1 MEKKGQIGNAISY
14 APASSTNVVSTDIF
28 KYNNG
33 KIGNNMYL
41 YIQ

>member
-14 APASSTNVVSTDIF
+14 APASSTNVVSTDIL